1 MNVSPLNNSS
11 PQITEYIHDLKYN
24 DLSETT
30 VHAAKRALL
39 DTLGVCITGRQTD
52 LAKIVYDYV
61 ALAYGGNGAKLWLD
75 GRSVSK
81 PGAVLA
87 HGFACDAVD
96 MHNGYQ
102 TTKGHAGAAIIPR
115 ALALLHDSHG
125 NSIDGKELI
134 TSIVVAYEIGVRAG
148 VTLHAAVSDY
158 HTSGAWNTLGG
169 AAMYARRY
177 GLTHEQTRHAL
188 GIAEYHGPRSQ
199 MMRCI
204 DHPTM
209 LKDGSGWGAMAGM
222 SAGMMAQAGFTGA
235 PAITVEY
242 LLDSANSHSAEA
254 KAMWDTLGKD
264 FVMDRQYFKKYA
276 VCYWAQPAVAATL
289 NLRQQHSIDPDQITK
304 IYVETFH
311 EATRLNHPNPADTEI
326 AQYSLPFPIGA
337 ALVHGQITAKE
348 LVGAEL
354 TNPEVLRLSNMV
366 EMVEDDEFNEI
377 FPNDRFC
384 RVTITTADGTSVT
397 SELTT
402 PPWTEKAPPTD
413 QDLDDKF
420 RTVSSQTLP
429 VQNVET
435 LSQLLWDVENL
446 PSANVLLR
454 HLQIIR

>member
-1 MNVSPLNNSS
+1 MNS
-11 PQITEYIHDLKYN
+11 IDFIHDLTYD
-24 DLSETT
+24 DLSKTT
-30 VHAAKRALL
+30 VQAAKRALL

-52 LAKIVYDYV
+52 LAKIVYDY
-61 ALAYGGNGAKLWLD
+61 AAMAHGGDGAQLWLD

-81 PGAVLA
+81 LGAVLA

-96 MHNGYQ
+96 MHDGYQ
-102 TTKGHAGAAIIPR
+102 TTKGHAGAAIIPG
-115 ALALLHDSHG
+115 ALALLHDANG
-125 NSIDGKELI
+125 NPIDGKELI
-134 TSIVVAYEIGVRAG
+134 TSIVVAYEIAVRTG
-148 VTLHAAVSDY
+148 VTLHATVPDY
-158 HTSGAWNTLGG
+158 HTSGAWNTLGV

-222 SAGMMAQAGFTGA
+222 SAGMLAQAGFTGA

-242 LLDSANSHSAEA
+242 LMDSANSQSAAA
-254 KAMWDTLGKD
+254 KAMWETLGSD
-264 FVMDRQYFKKYA
+264 FTMDRQYFKKYA

-289 NLRQQHSIDPDQITK
+289 NLREQHSIDPAQITK

-354 TNPEVLRLSNMV
+354 TNPEVLRLSNIV

-384 RVTITTADGTSVT
+384 RVTITTADGISVT
-397 SELTT
+397 SEPTT

-413 QDLDDKF
+413 EELDAKF
-420 RTVSSQTLP
+420 RTITAQTLP
-429 VQNVET
+429 LENVEQ
-435 LSQLLWDVENL
+435 LAHMLWNVEDMSEADQLLAQL
-446 PSANVLLR
+446 
-454 HLQIIR
+454 